1 MWFIVAFKL
10 KNGVHTIVLL
20 LNDGQPHLG
29 RWWTELSRQA
39 VMAEEVGGDGPR
51 GYKLRAEDRIAITSS
66 SSTVSSS

>member
-1 MWFIVAFKL
+1 MVHYSLKL
-10 KNGVHTIVLL
+10 KNGAHTIVLL

-51 GYKLRAEDRIAITSS
+51 RYRLRVEDRIAVMKS